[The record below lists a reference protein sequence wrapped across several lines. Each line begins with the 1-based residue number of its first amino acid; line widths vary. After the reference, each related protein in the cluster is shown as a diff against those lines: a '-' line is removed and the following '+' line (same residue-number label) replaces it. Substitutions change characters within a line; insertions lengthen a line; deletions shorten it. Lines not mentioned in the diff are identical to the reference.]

1 MFSSLFDV
9 GLLFVLVGG
18 LLYLTL
24 SGRLINMFRDRA
36 PKPLLAIAAVV
47 GLAIYHWSSMGPDSA
62 SGPEA
67 VAPESASEVPP
78 PPVAPSAPKAAAV
91 KRRPK
96 VENAPA
102 AAPVAQP
109 ESTHWKTVIVEDVP
123 ATQVVVPTAAE
134 PVKAAAAAPAAGP
147 DPYESKAKRA
157 VKAVGRFFR
166 YRKSDP

>member
-9 GLLFVLVGG
+9 GLLFLLVGG

-24 SGRLINMFRDRA
+24 SGRLFNMFRDRA

-47 GLAIYHWSSMGPDSA
+47 GLAIYRWSSMGPDSV
-62 SGPEA
+62 SRPEA

-78 PPVAPSAPKAAAV
+78 PPVAPSAPKPAAV

-96 VENAPA
+96 AENGPA
-102 AAPVAQP
+102 AAPLAQP
-109 ESTHWKTVIVEDVP
+109 DTAHWKTVVVEEVP
-123 ATQVVVPTAAE
+123 ATQVVVPPAAE
-134 PVKAAAAAPAAGP
+134 PVKAAAAPTAGP

-157 VKAVGRFFR
+157 AKAVGRFFR
-166 YRKSDP
+166 YRKNDP